1 MPSEVPAN
9 ETPRPSIGDWHRLHG
24 ATLALRVGKHARAL
38 ILPAIFVLFLAR
50 EGSPEYWLAAM
61 FVPSVLY
68 ELFKYL
74 TLRYRFTDEDL
85 ILRQGLLFRNE
96 RHIRFQRI
104 QNIDIVQG
112 PLHRLLGVADVKI
125 ETASGSKPEAQLQVL
140 SLEAVAMMR
149 QRVFAGD
156 PNEPS
161 RSADEADVSLQPEP
175 STSAEGTRRV
185 VLLIPTAEL
194 VTLGL
199 ISNRGMVLILIA
211 AGFLWEFD
219 LTERIELDWLFES
232 AAGLSLTTMAAAGAV
247 MLVGALLFLRVLSVA
262 WMILRFHGYVLER
275 VGEDL
280 RVRCGLL
287 TRTSATIPRHRVQFL
302 SVHQTLLARW
312 TGRAAIR
319 LETAGS
325 ETGEENDAVVSGKWF
340 VPIVRRDQMGEVI
353 GTLFPDLDL
362 ENLSWRGLAPR
373 ARGRMLRVALIVA
386 LLATLGCALMV
397 RPWGVLAIVV
407 WVPLAVWHALASFR
421 LTAWARTPVGLVF
434 RSGVMTRKV
443 SVTFYD
449 KMQVISLKETLFDRR
464 HKMASLKVDTAGAGP
479 ADHKIDIP
487 YLPREVARRQ
497 LDDLFERA
505 QQAAFRV

>member
-1 MPSEVPAN
+1 MPFEAPAS
-9 ETPRPSIGDWHRLHG
+9 ETPPSSTEDWHRLHG
-24 ATLALRVGKHARAL
+24 ATLALRVSRHARAL
-38 ILPAIFVLFLAR
+38 ILPAIIVLFLAR

-68 ELFKYL
+68 ELLKYL

-96 RHIRFQRI
+96 RHIRFRRI

-112 PLHRLLGVADVKI
+112 PLQRLLGGADVKI
-125 ETASGSKPEAQLQVL
+125 ETASGSEPEAQLQVL

-156 PNEPS
+156 TGETS
-161 RSADEADVSLQPEP
+161 VGAGAAAVSLQPAP
-175 STSAEGTRRV
+175 STSAEGPRRV
-185 VLLIPTAEL
+185 VLRIPTAEL

-219 LTERIELDWLFES
+219 LAKRIELDWLFES
-232 AAGLSLTTMAAAGAV
+232 VAGLSLTAMAAAGAV
-247 MLVGALLFLRVLSVA
+247 MLIGALLSLRVLSVA
-262 WMILRFHGYVLER
+262 WTILRFHGYVLER

-287 TRTSATIPRHRVQFL
+287 TRTSATVPRHRVQFL

-312 TGRAAIR
+312 MGRATIR

-325 ETGEENDAVVSGKWF
+325 ETGEESDAVVSGKWF
-340 VPIVRRDQMGEVI
+340 VPIVRQDQVLEVV
-353 GTLFPDLDL
+353 GALFPDLDL
-362 ENLSWRGLAPR
+362 EDLSWRRLAPR

-386 LLATLGCALMV
+386 LLATLGCLLLI
-397 RPWGVLAIVV
+397 RPWGVLTGVV

-421 LTAWARTPVGLVF
+421 LTAWARAPVGLAF
-434 RSGVMTRKV
+434 RSGVVTRKV

-449 KMQVISLKETLFDRR
+449 KMQVITLKESPFDRR
-464 HKMASLKVDTAGAGP
+464 HDMASLRVDTAGAGP

-487 YLPREVARRQ
+487 YLPRAVARRQ

-505 QQAAFRV
+505 QQTAFRI